1 MMSATAARRGSRGT
15 GELEE
20 RERERE
26 GDVTSW
32 RRGDDPG
39 GSRTNAVEGAGE
51 ETRAVI

>member
-20 RERERE
+20 SERE

-39 GSRTNAVEGAGE
+39 RSRTNAVEGAGE